1 MRGEERSFRELELA
15 QQNRT
20 GTCQAFHDSR
30 VEVGHMAGVDRHAGR
45 GHDASRVA
53 DVFDRNRNAVQR
65 PTIGACSDFSF
76 RTAGLRGRQLGF
88 TVA

>member
-1 MRGEERSFRELELA
+1 
-15 QQNRT
+15 
-20 GTCQAFHDSR
+20 
-30 VEVGHMAGVDRHAGR
+30 VDRHAGR